1 MTGELCLWRRDGD
14 GPGREGTATGASPN
28 STSTSVEVDA
38 GGTPALRQEKGL
50 SAVEDRHTDN
60 ISATHPSTGW
70 SNCSRG
76 LSSSFLLPPCFGLDA
91 G

>member
-1 MTGELCLWRRDGD
+1 
-14 GPGREGTATGASPN
+14 
-28 STSTSVEVDA
+28 VEVDA
-38 GGTPALRQEKGL
+38 GGIHALRQEKGL
-50 SAVEDRHTDN
+50 SPVQDRHTDN
-60 ISATHPSTGW
+60 ISATHRLTGW

>member
-1 MTGELCLWRRDGD
+1 M
-14 GPGREGTATGASPN
+14 AIGAY
-28 STSTSVEVDA
+28 STSTSVEVDP
-38 GGTPALRQEKGL
+38 GGTRTLRQEKGL
-50 SAVEDRHTDN
+50 SEVEDRYTDN
-60 ISATHPSTGW
+60 ISARTHLFTGW